1 MKASI
6 VLTSLALLTGLEIL
20 MARTIEAV
28 VAGHLCIDVYP
39 TFPAVSSAGESP
51 STVMSRI
58 LVPGKLVEVGPL
70 AVSTGGPVSN
80 TGLAL
85 LKLGINAVLM
95 GKVGTDAFGL
105 VVKKLLAE
113 MNADK
118 HLIVVDG
125 ETTSYTVGLAIP
137 GVDRV
142 FLHHP
147 GSNDTFCADDVNY
160 EIVGQAK
167 LFHIG
172 YPPLMKRMYS
182 DGGDELSTILRRV
195 HELGTITTMD
205 MALPDPSSPAGKADW
220 PFILAKSL
228 PHVDVFLPS
237 AEETLYMIDRP
248 KFDRVKREAGNRD
261 MLDLLTGADLAEL
274 AGRLLDFG
282 CKVAAIKCGH
292 RGIYVRTASFA
303 NPFGTAGGGWS
314 HRELWEPVFRV
325 DKFVSTAGSGDST
338 IAGFLSALLR
348 GHSLED
354 CLKYATA
361 TGAENVE
368 ALDTVSGIRSWAET
382 TARIKSG
389 WQKVTLANPGLGWCM
404 DELQQT
410 WIGPANKGM
419 RG

>member
-1 MKASI
+1 
-6 VLTSLALLTGLEIL
+6 

-39 TFPAVSSAGESP
+39 TFPTRHAAGESP
-51 STVMSRI
+51 STVMNRI

-113 MNADK
+113 KNADK

-137 GVDRV
+137 GVDRI

-147 GSNDTFCADDVNY
+147 GSNDTFCAADVNY
-160 EIVGQAK
+160 EIVGRAK

-172 YPPLMKRMYS
+172 YPPLMRRMYS

-195 HELGTITTMD
+195 RELGTVTTMD
-205 MALPDPSSPAGKADW
+205 MALPDPASAAGKADW
-220 PFILAKSL
+220 PRILAKGL
-228 PHVDVFLPS
+228 PYVDVFLPS
-237 AEETLYMIDRP
+237 AEETLYMVDRP
-248 KFDRVKREAGNRD
+248 KFDRIKERAGSGD
-261 MLDLLTGADLAEL
+261 MLDLLTGSDLAEL
-274 AGRLLDFG
+274 AGRLLDLG
-282 CKVAAIKCGH
+282 CRVAAIKCGH
-292 RGIYVRTASFA
+292 RGIYVRTAQFA
-303 NPFGTAGGGWS
+303 NPFAVEADGWS
-314 HRELWEPVFRV
+314 NREMWEPVFKV
-325 DKFVSTAGSGDST
+325 DEFVSTAGSGDAT
-338 IAGFLSALLR
+338 IAGFLGALLR
-348 GHSLED
+348 GHSLAD

-361 TGAENVE
+361 AGAENVE
-368 ALDTVSGIRSWAET
+368 AIDAVSGVRSWDET

-389 WQKVTLANPGLGWCM
+389 WPKVTLAEPGRGWSF
-404 DELQQT
+404 DKLRQT
-410 WIGPANKGM
+410 WIGPANSL
-419 RG
+419 

>member
-1 MKASI
+1 MKASL
-6 VLTSLALLTGLEIL
+6 VVSTVALLAGMETL

-39 TFPAVSSAGESP
+39 TFPARHAAGEPP
-51 STVMSRI
+51 STVMGRI

-70 AVSTGGPVSN
+70 TVSTGGPVSN

-105 VVKKLLAE
+105 VVQKLLAE
-113 MNADK
+113 MNADRQ
-118 HLIVVDG
+118 LIVVDG
-125 ETTSYTVGLAIP
+125 ETTSYTVVLAIP
-137 GVDRV
+137 GVDRI

-160 EIVGQAK
+160 EIVGRAK

-172 YPPLMKRMYS
+172 YPPLMKRMYC

-195 HELGTITTMD
+195 HELGTVTSMD
-205 MALPDPSSPAGKADW
+205 MALPDPASPAGKADW
-220 PFILAKSL
+220 PRILAKTL

-248 KFDRVKREAGNRD
+248 KFDRIKQRADSGD
-261 MLDLLTGADLAEL
+261 MLDLLTGADLADL

-292 RGIYVRTASFA
+292 RGIYVRTGNFT
-303 NPFGTAGGGWS
+303 NPFGSTAQGWS
-314 HRELWEPVFRV
+314 RRELWEPVFEV

-361 TGAENVE
+361 AGAENVE
-368 ALDTVSGIRSWAET
+368 AIDAVSGVRSWDET
-382 TARIKSG
+382 TARIRSG
-389 WQKVTLANPGLGWCM
+389 WQKVTLASPGAGWAF
-404 DELQQT
+404 DNTWQT
-410 WIGPANKGM
+410 WIGPAN